1 VGLLLQFMSLHLNAL
16 MNNQLGYQNSL
27 ILMSGKQI
35 HIDQNGSENST
46 DKKITLWISWTT

>member
-46 DKKITLWISWTT
+46 DKKITL